1 MILIFH
7 ISYIVVLERHIHMA
21 FHTNNAATQY
31 LLAIILFVFSF
42 SINLYRVSIFHEDTF
57 ILFQLHYFN
66 QFLTCLQYKESSIY
80 HFKNL
85 I

>member
-7 ISYIVVLERHIHMA
+7 ISYIVVLGRHIHMA
-21 FHTNNAATQY
+21 ANNAATQY

-42 SINLYRVSIFHEDTF
+42 SVNLYRVSIFHEDSF

-80 HFKNL
+80 HFKRNL